1 MTGWEIENP
10 GEYLIAD
17 QDKIL
22 KTFIKTYPL
31 SALSPDG
38 EMLLI
43 IRKYHPLLN
52 CSPDDSTNPSDSFRI
67 CLAYYTVSR
76 YFFFELPTHFN
87 YNMLSIRYDQNIQD
101 VAITISSR
109 EMTRVTNIK
118 ELFLKLESFTPKT
131 EAEKE
136 ATFASL
142 TNEIPPQK
150 KRIPIIQTE
159 VTSTVIGTLKNADF
173 DDWWVSEPQKIG
185 FLDNVE
191 MKFTITDYHP
201 VEDESFMEEADETIR
216 NFLAKTFKNREAASA
231 YVYQNCMDFLDAI
244 GYDEADQH
252 LWDIKDPKQIW
263 NYATPREIYITREPY
278 EDKGVYLRLIFYCE
292 WEQEHGLQ
300 LVFNQKGKLVRV
312 SEDDG
317 HILGWQGHGMIAD
330 SGTI

>member
-1 MTGWEIENP
+1 MDMTGWEIENP

-22 KTFIKTYPL
+22 KNFMKAYPL

-43 IRKYHPLLN
+43 IRKYHPMLN
-52 CSPDDSTNPSDSFRI
+52 CSPDDPVHPSDSFRM
-67 CLAYYTVSR
+67 CLAYYTVSS

-87 YNMLSIRYDQNIQD
+87 YNMLSVRYDQNIQD

-118 ELFLKLESFTPKT
+118 ELFLKLESYAPKT
-131 EAEKE
+131 EAEKD
-136 ATFASL
+136 AAFASL
-142 TNEIPPQK
+142 NNEIPPQK
-150 KRIPIIQTE
+150 KRLPITQTE
-159 VTSTVIGTLKNADF
+159 VTSAVIGELKNADF
-173 DDWWVSEPQKIG
+173 DDWWVSAPQKIG
-185 FLDNVE
+185 FLGEVE
-191 MKFTITDYHP
+191 MNFTITDYNP
-201 VEDESFMEEADETIR
+201 NEDENFMDEADEILR
-216 NFLAKTFKNREAASA
+216 NFLSKTLIDRDATST

-252 LWDIKDPKQIW
+252 LWDIKDPQEIW
-263 NYATPREIYITREPY
+263 NYVTPKEIYVTREPY
-278 EDKGVYLRLIFYCE
+278 EDKGVYLRLIFSCE

-300 LVFNQKGKLVRV
+300 LVFNKSGKLVRV

-317 HILGWQGHGMIAD
+317 HILGWQGHGMIID
-330 SGTI
+330 